1 MELAIGVHDAE
12 TARRTD
18 MARLVSAVCRSRD
31 VSLPCRIVS
40 LGPHE
45 IRSPDP
51 RRRSH
56 NTNRYHGQS
65 ASVFLMRG
73 WTPEQGHCCNSNAS
87 FWLLSFHYLS
97 PNPSLLLHFFPIGTI
112 GFGTRTTDSGV
123 ILHLEGATCVSDG
136 APFDIRAQAR
146 VAGRMEI
153 TRKCIVASYDLLV
166 YRPVFC
172 FSYSS
177 AFIH

>member
-1 MELAIGVHDAE
+1 MPDAE

-18 MARLVSAVCRSRD
+18 MARLFSAVCRSRD

-97 PNPSLLLHFFPIGTI
+97 PNPPLLLHFFLIGAI

-123 ILHLEGATCVSDG
+123 ILHLEGATCFSDG
-136 APFDIRAQAR
+136 APFDIRAQRLALRVGWKLLGSASSRPMIYWSIAR
-146 VAGRMEI
+146 F
-153 TRKCIVASYDLLV
+153 L
-166 YRPVFC
+166 F
-172 FSYSS
+172 
-177 AFIH
+177 